1 MPAGTYDVYF
11 SYSPNRVSGGDIG
24 DPQFTILPPPS
35 ITSVSPN
42 AGPVSGGKTVTI
54 TGAEFQNATSVRFGG
69 IDATSFTIDSATQ
82 ITAVTPAAGSASAV
96 DVEVTNATGTGKSV
110 GGFSY
115 LSGPSIA
122 GVGTNAGPTT
132 GGTSVAIFGVN
143 LDNATVTFGGVPAT
157 ITSNSSNQIDVTSP
171 PNSLG
176 MTAIEVTTSGGT
188 ATRASGFQYYAQPVV
203 TSITPSGGPR
213 TGGTIVTITGTN
225 FDDVTSVRFGD
236 NTGTN
241 FVLSGST
248 QITVQAPSGS
258 GATSV
263 DLIFPFS
270 STRVN
275 NGFNYGDP
283 PTVSSISPNFGLPAG
298 GDSVII
304 VGSNLNGVTAVS
316 FGGTPASS
324 FTASFSQ
331 ITAVAPAGAEGSVD
345 VVVTSPVGSAT
356 SANGFT
362 YAGEPTISQVSP
374 NAGQSGTSVVITGT
388 NFTGTPTVRFGAAN
402 ATSVTVNST
411 TQITAIAPS
420 NATGVFD
427 VSVTTDAGTA
437 TRANAFTYSQ
447 PPTIVSVSPN
457 SGAPAGGTSVTINGS
472 NLTGATAVKFGTV
485 SATSFT
491 VTNSNAITAITP
503 PGVAGF
509 VNVSVTTPAGTATQP
524 SAFNYASTEP
534 KINGVSPGSGSTAGG
549 NSVSINGQNLLGTTS
564 VTFGGVPALYFSV
577 SNPNQ
582 ITAYPSAGSLGAVD
596 VGVTSPGGSVSSPNA
611 YSYIDPTAPTVTGL
625 SPSQG
630 LLAGGNQVTI
640 SGSNL
645 TGATAVT
652 FGGTAATSFTVV
664 NSGQIVA
671 VAPAGVAAGPATVVV
686 TTPGGSASL
695 SGGYLY
701 VSAAS
706 APTINFVTQANISVD
721 GGTVNI
727 SGSNFVGVTAVT
739 FNGVPGTEISGFG
752 SNFLSV
758 IAPAGSVGPV
768 TVAVTTAG
776 GTATRAN
783 ATNYIADRLP
793 AISAV
798 SPASGSN
805 NGGTNVTITGTNFSA
820 ATAVRFG
827 NTPGTSFSVVS
838 PTQITVT
845 TPATSNI
852 GSQNVTISSPGGTS
866 LANADSKFMFT
877 SSLIAAP
884 TISAVSPNSGTT
896 AGGTSVTIT
905 GANFGGAASVR
916 FGAVA
921 ATSFVANSA
930 TQITAVAPAGSE
942 GAVDISVTALGGT
955 VTSNGAFTYNT
966 PQSAPTITAVA
977 PASGTT
983 AGGESVVITGTDF
996 TGATAVRFG
1005 GTAATSFTVDSA
1017 TQITAVTPAG
1027 SAGAVDIAVTTSA
1040 GTATSNGAFTYKAPS
1055 KQQPQQSAP
1064 TITAVAPE
1072 SGTTAGGD
1080 SVVITGTDFTG
1091 ATAVGFGS
1099 TAAAS
1104 FTVDSATQI
1113 TAVSPSGSAG
1123 AVDIA
1128 VTTSAGTATSNG
1140 AFTYTAPSK
1149 QQPQPSAPTITAV
1162 APASGT
1168 TAGGD
1173 SVVIT
1178 GTDFTD
1184 ATAVR
1189 FGNTAA
1195 TSFKVNSTTQITAVS
1210 PSGSAGAVDIAV
1222 TTSAGT
1228 ATSNGAFTYNAPQ
1241 QQQQPQPSAPT
1252 ITAVAPASGTT
1263 AGGSSVVITGTDF
1276 TDATAVRFGNT
1287 AATSFKVNSTTQI
1300 TAVSPSGSAGAV
1312 DIAVT
1317 TSAGSATSN
1326 GAFTYTAPL
1335 AEPVVAEPVVAA
1347 PVVAARAGV
1356 AVSYNSAG
1364 TAVDLSSSISGV
1376 STGIAV
1382 ATAPE
1387 RGTASVAG
1395 NVITYT
1401 PNADTYG
1408 DDSFTYTAT
1417 GPGGTSAPAT
1427 VSLTVATPAAPVV
1440 AARASVAVAFNSQGT
1455 EIDLSSSVSGVAS
1468 RISVV
1473 TPPARGTTQIAGNVV
1488 TYTPNADTY
1497 GADSFTYTATGPG
1510 GTSAPAT
1517 VSLSVAGSA
1526 PRAQSQSGSTSDGQM
1541 VSIELT
1547 RGAAI
1552 GPFTAAQLVSVSPAD
1567 AVTTV
1572 ITSTGEGAGRRFFL
1586 EATAAPRFGGTV
1598 RINYTLT
1605 NAFGVSPVGT
1615 VTLTVAARPD
1625 PSNDPKVRALTD
1637 AQVQATRRFGRNQ
1650 ITNFMRRNEQ
1660 LHSGR
1665 ARSSQNISVNIIDP
1679 ARERRPEDS
1688 MAPAVM
1694 PMRDSDRAAAE
1705 DAKAAATAADA
1716 ASTAP
1721 AAQDEKPAGVLGS
1734 MSMWVSGAIDIA
1746 TRDAS
1751 SFAPKLSASTQ
1762 GISGGVDF
1770 QISKS
1775 TAIGF
1780 GGGYGN
1786 VTTDISDKAA
1796 ELDATSSLVA
1806 FYGSTKL
1813 FENGFLD
1820 VVAGRGFLDYKTR
1833 RRIDGTELTAL
1844 GSRTGTM
1851 NLAAVSFGFNKQ
1863 VEDLDWSFYS
1873 KLEYTDVKL
1882 GAYTE
1887 TTGGSRNNLRLSALD
1902 DTSYSAGLGFRL
1914 QKAFATGIGAVTP
1927 RLRGEWGREFGKANV
1942 QYVDYADITD
1952 TASRSINLRQT
1963 DRNYYEASIGTMIDL
1978 KNDWSFDLEYALM
1991 YNMAALR
1998 SGIKVQLSRAF

>member
-1 MPAGTYDVYF
+1 GPTITSFSPSSGSPGTEVTVTGSGFSALSNLRVSLEQGLASAQATNLTVVNDTTIRFTIPSTAALPAGTYDVYF

-42 AGPVSGGKTVTI
+42 VGPVSGGKTVTI

-157 ITSNSSNQIDVTSP
+157 ITSNSSTQIDVTSP

-241 FVLSGST
+241 FVRSGST

-283 PTVSSISPNFGLPAG
+283 PTISSISPNFGLPAG

-304 VGSNLNGVTAVS
+304 VGSNLNGVTAVR

-388 NFTGTPTVRFGAAN
+388 NFTGTPTVRFGTAN

-420 NATGVFD
+420 NATGVFN
-427 VSVTTDAGTA
+427 VSVITSAGTA

-472 NLTGATAVKFGTV
+472 NLTGATAVNFGTV
-485 SATSFT
+485 PATSFT

-582 ITAYPSAGSLGAVD
+582 ITAYPPAGSLGTVD
-596 VGVTSPGGSVSSPNA
+596 VGVTSPDGSVSSPNA

-739 FNGVPGTEISGFG
+739 FNGVPGTGINAGS

-768 TVAVTTAG
+768 TIAVTTAG

-977 PASGTT
+977 PAS
-983 AGGESVVITGTDF
+983 
-996 TGATAVRFG
+996 
-1005 GTAATSFTVDSA
+1005 
-1017 TQITAVTPAG
+1017 
-1027 SAGAVDIAVTTSA
+1027 
-1040 GTATSNGAFTYKAPS
+1040 
-1055 KQQPQQSAP
+1055 
-1064 TITAVAPE
+1064 
-1072 SGTTAGGD
+1072 
-1080 SVVITGTDFTG
+1080 
-1091 ATAVGFGS
+1091 
-1099 TAAAS
+1099 
-1104 FTVDSATQI
+1104 
-1113 TAVSPSGSAG
+1113 
-1123 AVDIA
+1123 
-1128 VTTSAGTATSNG
+1128 
-1140 AFTYTAPSK
+1140 
-1149 QQPQPSAPTITAV
+1149 
-1162 APASGT
+1162 
-1168 TAGGD
+1168 
-1173 SVVIT
+1173 
-1178 GTDFTD
+1178 
-1184 ATAVR
+1184 
-1189 FGNTAA
+1189 
-1195 TSFKVNSTTQITAVS
+1195 
-1210 PSGSAGAVDIAV
+1210 
-1222 TTSAGT
+1222 
-1228 ATSNGAFTYNAPQ
+1228 
-1241 QQQQPQPSAPT
+1241 
-1252 ITAVAPASGTT
+1252 
-1263 AGGSSVVITGTDF
+1263 
-1276 TDATAVRFGNT
+1276 
-1287 AATSFKVNSTTQI
+1287 
-1300 TAVSPSGSAGAV
+1300 
-1312 DIAVT
+1312 
-1317 TSAGSATSN
+1317 
-1326 GAFTYTAPL
+1326 
-1335 AEPVVAEPVVAA
+1335 
-1347 PVVAARAGV
+1347 
-1356 AVSYNSAG
+1356 
-1364 TAVDLSSSISGV
+1364 
-1376 STGIAV
+1376 
-1382 ATAPE
+1382 
-1387 RGTASVAG
+1387 
-1395 NVITYT
+1395 
-1401 PNADTYG
+1401 
-1408 DDSFTYTAT
+1408 
-1417 GPGGTSAPAT
+1417 
-1427 VSLTVATPAAPVV
+1427 
-1440 AARASVAVAFNSQGT
+1440 
-1455 EIDLSSSVSGVAS
+1455 
-1468 RISVV
+1468 
-1473 TPPARGTTQIAGNVV
+1473 
-1488 TYTPNADTY
+1488 
-1497 GADSFTYTATGPG
+1497 
-1510 GTSAPAT
+1510 
-1517 VSLSVAGSA
+1517 
-1526 PRAQSQSGSTSDGQM
+1526 
-1541 VSIELT
+1541 
-1547 RGAAI
+1547 
-1552 GPFTAAQLVSVSPAD
+1552 
-1567 AVTTV
+1567 
-1572 ITSTGEGAGRRFFL
+1572 
-1586 EATAAPRFGGTV
+1586 
-1598 RINYTLT
+1598 
-1605 NAFGVSPVGT
+1605 
-1615 VTLTVAARPD
+1615 
-1625 PSNDPKVRALTD
+1625 
-1637 AQVQATRRFGRNQ
+1637 
-1650 ITNFMRRNEQ
+1650 
-1660 LHSGR
+1660 
-1665 ARSSQNISVNIIDP
+1665 
-1679 ARERRPEDS
+1679 
-1688 MAPAVM
+1688 
-1694 PMRDSDRAAAE
+1694 
-1705 DAKAAATAADA
+1705 
-1716 ASTAP
+1716 
-1721 AAQDEKPAGVLGS
+1721 
-1734 MSMWVSGAIDIA
+1734 
-1746 TRDAS
+1746 
-1751 SFAPKLSASTQ
+1751 
-1762 GISGGVDF
+1762 
-1770 QISKS
+1770 
-1775 TAIGF
+1775 
-1780 GGGYGN
+1780 
-1786 VTTDISDKAA
+1786 
-1796 ELDATSSLVA
+1796 
-1806 FYGSTKL
+1806 
-1813 FENGFLD
+1813 
-1820 VVAGRGFLDYKTR
+1820 
-1833 RRIDGTELTAL
+1833 
-1844 GSRTGTM
+1844 
-1851 NLAAVSFGFNKQ
+1851 
-1863 VEDLDWSFYS
+1863 
-1873 KLEYTDVKL
+1873 
-1882 GAYTE
+1882 
-1887 TTGGSRNNLRLSALD
+1887 
-1902 DTSYSAGLGFRL
+1902 
-1914 QKAFATGIGAVTP
+1914 
-1927 RLRGEWGREFGKANV
+1927 
-1942 QYVDYADITD
+1942 
-1952 TASRSINLRQT
+1952 
-1963 DRNYYEASIGTMIDL
+1963 
-1978 KNDWSFDLEYALM
+1978 
-1991 YNMAALR
+1991 
-1998 SGIKVQLSRAF
+1998 

>member
-1 MPAGTYDVYF
+1 GPTITSFSPSSGSPGTEVTVTGSGFSALSNLRVSLEQGLASAQATNLTVVNDTTIRFTIPSTAALPAGTYDVYF

-42 AGPVSGGKTVTI
+42 VGPVSGGKTVTI

-157 ITSNSSNQIDVTSP
+157 ITSNSSTQIDVTSP

-241 FVLSGST
+241 FVRSGST

-283 PTVSSISPNFGLPAG
+283 PTISSISPNFGLPAG

-388 NFTGTPTVRFGAAN
+388 NFTGTPTVRFGTAN

-420 NATGVFD
+420 NATGVFN
-427 VSVTTDAGTA
+427 VSVITSAGTA

-472 NLTGATAVKFGTV
+472 NLTGATAVNFGTV
-485 SATSFT
+485 PATSFT

-739 FNGVPGTEISGFG
+739 FNGVPGTGINAGS

-768 TVAVTTAG
+768 TIAVTAAG
-776 GTATRAN
+776 GTVTRAN

-955 VTSNGAFTYNT
+955 VTSNGAFTYN
-966 PQSAPTITAVA
+966 
-977 PASGTT
+977 
-983 AGGESVVITGTDF
+983 
-996 TGATAVRFG
+996 
-1005 GTAATSFTVDSA
+1005 
-1017 TQITAVTPAG
+1017 
-1027 SAGAVDIAVTTSA
+1027 
-1040 GTATSNGAFTYKAPS
+1040 
-1055 KQQPQQSAP
+1055 
-1064 TITAVAPE
+1064 
-1072 SGTTAGGD
+1072 
-1080 SVVITGTDFTG
+1080 
-1091 ATAVGFGS
+1091 
-1099 TAAAS
+1099 
-1104 FTVDSATQI
+1104 
-1113 TAVSPSGSAG
+1113 
-1123 AVDIA
+1123 
-1128 VTTSAGTATSNG
+1128 
-1140 AFTYTAPSK
+1140 
-1149 QQPQPSAPTITAV
+1149 
-1162 APASGT
+1162 
-1168 TAGGD
+1168 
-1173 SVVIT
+1173 
-1178 GTDFTD
+1178 
-1184 ATAVR
+1184 
-1189 FGNTAA
+1189 
-1195 TSFKVNSTTQITAVS
+1195 
-1210 PSGSAGAVDIAV
+1210 
-1222 TTSAGT
+1222 
-1228 ATSNGAFTYNAPQ
+1228 
-1241 QQQQPQPSAPT
+1241 
-1252 ITAVAPASGTT
+1252 
-1263 AGGSSVVITGTDF
+1263 
-1276 TDATAVRFGNT
+1276 
-1287 AATSFKVNSTTQI
+1287 
-1300 TAVSPSGSAGAV
+1300 
-1312 DIAVT
+1312 
-1317 TSAGSATSN
+1317 
-1326 GAFTYTAPL
+1326 
-1335 AEPVVAEPVVAA
+1335 
-1347 PVVAARAGV
+1347 
-1356 AVSYNSAG
+1356 
-1364 TAVDLSSSISGV
+1364 
-1376 STGIAV
+1376 
-1382 ATAPE
+1382 
-1387 RGTASVAG
+1387 
-1395 NVITYT
+1395 
-1401 PNADTYG
+1401 
-1408 DDSFTYTAT
+1408 
-1417 GPGGTSAPAT
+1417 
-1427 VSLTVATPAAPVV
+1427 
-1440 AARASVAVAFNSQGT
+1440 
-1455 EIDLSSSVSGVAS
+1455 
-1468 RISVV
+1468 
-1473 TPPARGTTQIAGNVV
+1473 
-1488 TYTPNADTY
+1488 
-1497 GADSFTYTATGPG
+1497 
-1510 GTSAPAT
+1510 
-1517 VSLSVAGSA
+1517 
-1526 PRAQSQSGSTSDGQM
+1526 
-1541 VSIELT
+1541 
-1547 RGAAI
+1547 
-1552 GPFTAAQLVSVSPAD
+1552 
-1567 AVTTV
+1567 
-1572 ITSTGEGAGRRFFL
+1572 
-1586 EATAAPRFGGTV
+1586 
-1598 RINYTLT
+1598 
-1605 NAFGVSPVGT
+1605 
-1615 VTLTVAARPD
+1615 
-1625 PSNDPKVRALTD
+1625 
-1637 AQVQATRRFGRNQ
+1637 
-1650 ITNFMRRNEQ
+1650 
-1660 LHSGR
+1660 
-1665 ARSSQNISVNIIDP
+1665 
-1679 ARERRPEDS
+1679 
-1688 MAPAVM
+1688 
-1694 PMRDSDRAAAE
+1694 
-1705 DAKAAATAADA
+1705 
-1716 ASTAP
+1716 
-1721 AAQDEKPAGVLGS
+1721 
-1734 MSMWVSGAIDIA
+1734 
-1746 TRDAS
+1746 
-1751 SFAPKLSASTQ
+1751 
-1762 GISGGVDF
+1762 
-1770 QISKS
+1770 
-1775 TAIGF
+1775 
-1780 GGGYGN
+1780 
-1786 VTTDISDKAA
+1786 
-1796 ELDATSSLVA
+1796 
-1806 FYGSTKL
+1806 
-1813 FENGFLD
+1813 
-1820 VVAGRGFLDYKTR
+1820 
-1833 RRIDGTELTAL
+1833 
-1844 GSRTGTM
+1844 
-1851 NLAAVSFGFNKQ
+1851 
-1863 VEDLDWSFYS
+1863 
-1873 KLEYTDVKL
+1873 
-1882 GAYTE
+1882 
-1887 TTGGSRNNLRLSALD
+1887 
-1902 DTSYSAGLGFRL
+1902 
-1914 QKAFATGIGAVTP
+1914 
-1927 RLRGEWGREFGKANV
+1927 
-1942 QYVDYADITD
+1942 
-1952 TASRSINLRQT
+1952 
-1963 DRNYYEASIGTMIDL
+1963 
-1978 KNDWSFDLEYALM
+1978 
-1991 YNMAALR
+1991 
-1998 SGIKVQLSRAF
+1998 